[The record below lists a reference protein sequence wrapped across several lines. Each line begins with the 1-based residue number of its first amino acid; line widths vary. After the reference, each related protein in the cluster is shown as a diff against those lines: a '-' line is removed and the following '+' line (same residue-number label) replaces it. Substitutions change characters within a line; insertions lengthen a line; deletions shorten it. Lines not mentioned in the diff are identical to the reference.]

1 MELIKILDKE
11 DGLVLHDAALGC
23 PLIYNPDFSDRPYVD
38 WEKVRQVF
46 YD

>member
-1 MELIKILDKE
+1 MTSSPKVHADLYID
-11 DGLVLHDAALGC
+11 DAALGC